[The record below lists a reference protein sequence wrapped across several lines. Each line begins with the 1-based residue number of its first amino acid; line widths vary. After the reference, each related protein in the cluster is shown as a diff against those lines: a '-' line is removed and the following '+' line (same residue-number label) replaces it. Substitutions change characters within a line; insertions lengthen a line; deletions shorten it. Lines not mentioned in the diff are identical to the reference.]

1 MRVAAFVIC
10 ALPLVWAGLVEDL
23 GAVLGE
29 SRAQQLQR
37 AAAPLEAQMR
47 ATVKAL
53 PKTPDGCLAS
63 SSARYALHRLFVEK
77 GWFVKGLQE
86 LDPSREIG
94 HANVSSPVVI
104 LQDQVP
110 AVVKALFEQRLQQT
124 GLCLTDLALLAALL
138 EDLVHRETMQRVSAA
153 FRAKR
158 MPLVGKVSVEEL
170 GKLLD
175 YVMMSY
181 ILEVANLDGTNLDQQ
196 DVSLYLS
203 GQRPME
209 EVYPNWPKT
218 QKFLRDIQGVVAP
231 AQRGSLNFEEITHV
245 VEEIHEHYGRW
256 HDEVDCQE
264 MKNVLSGMERCPG
277 RVDLS
282 RFYAASLYE
291 EKWQFSESVDYLRDL
306 GALDASRQQPAVVV
320 SNYLLGASNC
330 IGTSRFYAQ
339 CCVDPCDQLIAKL
352 EKALA
357 APSAPAASVAAA
369 VQAVL
374 PAPAPTQHS
383 LEEIAHN
390 GLVVIHGRLFSQ
402 WMHHAYPQECPMPPS
417 VGLRL
422 RQELPKDFTLR
433 TGQDYIAT
441 EKEMKHFAPTK
452 SDVKVM
458 KDDMKDCKLPWTSG
472 EELLDESHPS
482 HQTPQVPQPNL
493 IFHSFAPMAAMA
505 AVAAVAAASL
515 LGLAAVRRR
524 VASPTAR
531 GPLLQSEAAT
541 AAAPAPAV

>member
-1 MRVAAFVIC
+1 M
-10 ALPLVWAGLVEDL
+10 
-23 GAVLGE
+23 
-29 SRAQQLQR
+29 
-37 AAAPLEAQMR
+37 
-47 ATVKAL
+47 
-53 PKTPDGCLAS
+53 
-63 SSARYALHRLFVEK
+63 
-77 GWFVKGLQE
+77 
-86 LDPSREIG
+86 
-94 HANVSSPVVI
+94 
-104 LQDQVP
+104 
-110 AVVKALFEQRLQQT
+110 
-124 GLCLTDLALLAALL
+124 
-138 EDLVHRETMQRVSAA
+138 
-153 FRAKR
+153 
-158 MPLVGKVSVEEL
+158 EEL

-505 AVAAVAAASL
+505 AVAAASL